1 MCINIFD
8 QTIVEICK
16 FRNFYIFIIFN
27 ITKALIAD
35 VAPQAEVPI
44 CVTCFI
50 VASCS
55 LHSITFSIGGNPS
68 NRSLH
73 NSFSYSNLKRLKFN
87 KT

>member
-1 MCINIFD
+1 MCL
-8 QTIVEICK
+8 T
-16 FRNFYIFIIFN
+16 

-35 VAPQAEVPI
+35 VAPQADVPI

-55 LHSITFSIGGNPS
+55 LQSITFSTGGNPS

-73 NSFSYSNLKRLKFN
+73 NSFSYLNII
-87 KT
+87 